1 MSRKKVG
8 SISKAELVLFAPSG
22 EDSVALGR
30 IEQYLV
36 KRYRKPMMEI
46 SNAEVM
52 RFCVKTTIEAMRYC
66 LKPTKEAID
75 VRTGK

>member
-1 MSRKKVG
+1 MSRKKTE
-8 SISKAELVLFAPSG
+8 SIGKTLHILFAPSG

-46 SNAEVM
+46 SNAEVF
-52 RFCVKTTIEAMRYC
+52 RFMIKSTI
-66 LKPTKEAID
+66 EAID